1 MFIGEY
7 KHSLDVKNRLA
18 VPSKFKE
25 ELLGG
30 AVVTKGFDKCLY
42 LYPAK
47 EWEKQAMRLASLPST
62 QSKARAIA
70 RLQLAGAMD
79 VELDGQRRIMLPEF
93 LKEYAGIGKNVVLAG
108 LYDRL
113 EIWDEAEWKKY
124 KSVNDANSE
133 SIAETMGEF
142 GI

>member
-7 KHSLDVKNRLA
+7 RHSLDVKNRLA

-25 ELLGG
+25 ELLNG
-30 AVVTKGFDKCLY
+30 AVVTKGFDKCLF
-42 LYPAK
+42 LYPK
-47 EWEKQAMRLASLPST
+47 SEWEKQAMRLASLPSA

-79 VELDGQRRIMLPEF
+79 VELDGQRRIMIPEF
-93 LKEYAGIGKNVVLAG
+93 LKEYAGLGKNVVLAG
-108 LYDRL
+108 LYNRL
-113 EIWDEAEWKKY
+113 EIWDETEWKKY
-124 KSVNDANSE
+124 KAVNDANSE
-133 SIAETMGEF
+133 SIAETLGEF

>member
-7 KHSLDVKNRLA
+7 RHTLDAKNRLA

-25 ELLGG
+25 DLLDG
-30 AVVTKGFDKCLY
+30 AVVTKSYDKCLV
-42 LYPAK
+42 LYTKA
-47 EWEKQAMRLASLPST
+47 EFEKQAMRLASLPST
-62 QSKARAIA
+62 QAKTRAIA

-113 EIWDEAEWKKY
+113 EIWDEAKWKKY
-124 KSVNDANSE
+124 KAVNDANSE
-133 SIAETMGEF
+133 SIAETLGEF